1 MIEIRKATLEDEGQV
16 FQLLKVLFSSSLP
29 EDGVRDWQNAANQ
42 YRKIIREDTQGTIL
56 VAEEGGGLLGVITL
70 SYPQAIR
77 CGGIFASI
85 EEFVVSEKARGKG
98 IGGRL
103 LEAAIAE
110 ATARG
115 CDEIDVNRPSA
126 SGYPLYTKHGIKD
139 LGKNLMT
146 KLPRPTD

>member
-1 MIEIRKATLEDEGQV
+1 MIEIRKATLQDEEQV
-16 FQLLKVLFSSSLP
+16 FQLLKVLISLSPP
-29 EDGVRDWQNAANQ
+29 EDAVRDWQSAVRQ
-42 YRKIIREDTQGTIL
+42 YHKIIREDTLGTIL
-56 VAEEGGGLLGVITL
+56 VADEGNTLLGVITL
-70 SYPQAIR
+70 SYPEAIR
-77 CGGIFASI
+77 CSGIYASI
-85 EEFVVSEKARGKG
+85 EEFVVSEEARGKG

-146 KLPRPTD
+146 KLPRPTA

>member
-1 MIEIRKATLEDEGQV
+1 MIEIRKATLQDEGQV
-16 FQLLKVLFSSSLP
+16 FQLLKVLFSLSLP
-29 EDGVRDWQNAANQ
+29 EDGVRDWQAAAGQ
-42 YRKIIREDTQGTIL
+42 YKKIIREGTRGTIL
-56 VAEEGGGLLGVITL
+56 VAEEEGVLLGVITL
-70 SYPQAIR
+70 SYPEAIR
-77 CGGIFASI
+77 CGGEYASI

-98 IGGRL
+98 IGGQL

-126 SGYPLYTKHGIKD
+126 SGYPLYTRHGIKD

-146 KLPRPTD
+146 KLPR

>member
-1 MIEIRKATLEDEGQV
+1 MIEIRKATLQDEDQV

-29 EDGVRDWQNAANQ
+29 EDEVRDWPSAVSQ
-42 YRKIIREDTQGTIL
+42 YRKIIGEEAKGAIL
-56 VAEEGGGLLGVITL
+56 VAEEGGVLLGVITL
-70 SYPQAIR
+70 SYPEAIR
-77 CGGIFASI
+77 CRGVYASI

-103 LEAAIAE
+103 LEAAIGE

-139 LGKNLMT
+139 LGKSLMT
-146 KLPRPTD
+146 KLPRSMP

>member
-1 MIEIRKATLEDEGQV
+1 MIEIRKAALKDEDQV
-16 FQLLKVLFSSSLP
+16 FQLLKVLIASSLP
-29 EDGVRDWQNAANQ
+29 EDGVRDWRAATGQ
-42 YRKIIREDTQGTIL
+42 YKKIIQENTMGTIL
-56 VAEEGGGLLGVITL
+56 VAEEEGVLLGVITL
-70 SYPQAIR
+70 SYPEAIR
-77 CGGIFASI
+77 CGGKYASI

-98 IGGRL
+98 TGGQL

-126 SGYPLYTKHGIKD
+126 SGYPLYTRHGIKD

-146 KLPRPTD
+146 KLPRQKS